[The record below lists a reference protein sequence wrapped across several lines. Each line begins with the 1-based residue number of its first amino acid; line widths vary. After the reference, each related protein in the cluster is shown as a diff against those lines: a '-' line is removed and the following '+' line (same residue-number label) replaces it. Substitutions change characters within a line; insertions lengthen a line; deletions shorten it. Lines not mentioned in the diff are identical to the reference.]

1 MYYCCWYFWCVCDY
15 CRHHQQRRQVIQ
27 CSLIVPQCE
36 RSSRCLFTNP
46 ADLPRSSPSTPA
58 NTRKVP
64 SAKGEYRII
73 NSNTREVVYVGVSK
87 DLNRRMHDHIRSGKL
102 SGDNSIFAYKQAD
115 GRASQARIN
124 DHERSKI
131 EQHKPEL
138 NQRAGGAGRP
148 YKR

>member
-58 NTRKVP
+58 
-64 SAKGEYRII
+64 
-73 NSNTREVVYVGVSK
+73 NTREVVYVGVSK

>member
-1 MYYCCWYFWCVCDY
+1 MK
-15 CRHHQQRRQVIQ
+15 
-27 CSLIVPQCE
+27 E
-36 RSSRCLFTNP
+36 
-46 ADLPRSSPSTPA
+46 
-58 NTRKVP
+58 
-64 SAKGEYRII
+64 
-73 NSNTREVVYVGVSK
+73 
-87 DLNRRMHDHIRSGKL
+87 GKL

>member
-1 MYYCCWYFWCVCDY
+1 M
-15 CRHHQQRRQVIQ
+15 
-27 CSLIVPQCE
+27 SLYKPGRPTEVKP
-36 RSSRCLFTNP
+36 L
-46 ADLPRSSPSTPA
+46 DPS

-124 DHERSKI
+124 DHERAKI

>member
-1 MYYCCWYFWCVCDY
+1 MKKLGLLMRLDRY
-15 CRHHQQRRQVIQ
+15 
-27 CSLIVPQCE
+27 E
-36 RSSRCLFTNP
+36 LF
-46 ADLPRSSPSTPA
+46 
-58 NTRKVP
+58 
-64 SAKGEYRII
+64 GI
-73 NSNTREVVYVGVSK
+73 
-87 DLNRRMHDHIRSGKL
+87 NRRMHDHIRSGKL